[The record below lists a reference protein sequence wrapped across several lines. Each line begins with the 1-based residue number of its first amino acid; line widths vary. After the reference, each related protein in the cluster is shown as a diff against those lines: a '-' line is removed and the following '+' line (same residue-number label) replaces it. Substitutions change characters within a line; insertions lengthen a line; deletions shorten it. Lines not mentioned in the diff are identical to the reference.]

1 MTWSPDLCGDVSL
14 QVKIDNLSLVRR
26 YPGALGLARLIE
38 EFQDGERVFTPEDFP
53 SVKDKLDA
61 LDVRTINV
69 RYDFLGQE
77 ALLKLAEDYSHSMEV
92 SMPTPNAG
100 VSARRLLN
108 IPDRVGQCWAGGQP
122 KPAPAGLTQIIEQ
135 RAAQVVAAPSAPT
148 SPTHA
153 TQVTVTTVQPVPP
166 ASSGQTHRVVAG
178 DTLSQLALTYK
189 TDVQTL
195 KKLNGLSGDTI
206 RQGDTLKLP

>member
-1 MTWSPDLCGDVSL
+1 L

-26 YPGALGLARLIE
+26 YPGALGLARLIG

-69 RYDFLGQE
+69 RYDFIGQE
-77 ALLKLAEDYSHSMEV
+77 ALLKLAEDYSHTMEV

-100 VSARRLLN
+100 ASARRQLN

-122 KPAPAGLTQIIEQ
+122 TPAPAGLTQIIEQ
-135 RAAQVVAAPSAPT
+135 RAAQVVAAPSTPT
-148 SPTHA
+148 PPPS
-153 TQVTVTTVQPVPP
+153 TQVITPAAQPAPVS
-166 ASSGQTHRVVAG
+166 SSGQTHRVVAG